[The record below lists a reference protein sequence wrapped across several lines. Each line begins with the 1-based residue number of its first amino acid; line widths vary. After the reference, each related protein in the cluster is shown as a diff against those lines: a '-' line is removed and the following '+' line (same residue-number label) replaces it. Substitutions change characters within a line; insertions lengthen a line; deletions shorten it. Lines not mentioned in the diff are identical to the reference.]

1 MKKLL
6 KNKKNIY
13 IILGI
18 TFIIFS
24 IGITLGRYI
33 YNDIRDFYLASK
45 NFYFNSDK
53 LTPLRGIYQIDHWS
67 GVDTYTLTINL
78 NNIKNNLV
86 HAESDIEYEINYT
99 CSNNANCSV
108 SKTQGILYSEKQT
121 DYFSAT
127 ISPNTTLTNKDEV
140 WIEIVAK
147 STYPYKKTLSARFI
161 LKVGIPGISYSI
173 YDEAK
178 RPYFDLSVTNT
189 TDYYLVKEAFGI
201 YSINQRI
208 DYNTYMSLSDNDKAK
223 CALPLITLTFD
234 PQVVILDMTNTAY
247 LNAETYTTI
256 QINNHSYVN
265 SRSFR
270 IALES
275 SETVRFYK
283 ANANADYTYPIVNET
298 SIVNFAY
305 TQ

>member
-6 KNKKNIY
+6 KNKKYIY

-53 LTPLRGIYQIDHWS
+53 LTPLRGIYQIDNWS

-265 SRSFR
+265 SISFR
-270 IALES
+270 SALES

>member
-45 NFYFNSDK
+45 SFYFNSDK
-53 LTPLRGIYQIDHWS
+53 LTPLRGIYQIDNWS

-121 DYFSAT
+121 DYFNAT
-127 ISPNTTLTNKDEV
+127 ISPNTALTNKDEV

-173 YDEAK
+173 FDEAK

-256 QINNHSYVN
+256 QINNHSSVN
-265 SRSFR
+265 SISFR

-275 SETVRFYK
+275 SEAVRFYK

>member
-45 NFYFNSDK
+45 SFYFNSDK
-53 LTPLRGIYQIDHWS
+53 LTPLRGIYQIDNWS

-127 ISPNTTLTNKDEV
+127 ISPNTALTNKDEV

-189 TDYYLVKEAFGI
+189 IDYYLVKEAFGI

-256 QINNHSYVN
+256 QIHTHSYVN
-265 SRSFR
+265 SISFR

>member
-45 NFYFNSDK
+45 SFYFNSDK
-53 LTPLRGIYQIDHWS
+53 LTPLRGIYQIDNWS

-121 DYFSAT
+121 DYFNAT
-127 ISPNTTLTNKDEV
+127 ISPNTALTNKDEV

-173 YDEAK
+173 FDEAK

-208 DYNTYMSLSDNDKAK
+208 DYNTYVSLSDNDKAK

-265 SRSFR
+265 SISFR

-275 SETVRFYK
+275 SEAVRFYK

>member
-45 NFYFNSDK
+45 SFYFNSDK
-53 LTPLRGIYQIDHWS
+53 LTPLRGIYQIDNWS

-127 ISPNTTLTNKDEV
+127 ISPNTALTNKDEV

-173 YDEAK
+173 FDEAK

-265 SRSFR
+265 SISFR

-275 SETVRFYK
+275 SEAVRFYK

>member
-45 NFYFNSDK
+45 SFYFNSDK
-53 LTPLRGIYQIDHWS
+53 LTPLRGIYQIDNWS

-127 ISPNTTLTNKDEV
+127 ISPNTALTNKDEV
-140 WIEIVAK
+140 WVEIIAK

-189 TDYYLVKEAFGI
+189 IDYYLVKEAFGI

-265 SRSFR
+265 SISFR

-275 SETVRFYK
+275 SEAVRFYK

>member
-53 LTPLRGIYQIDHWS
+53 LTPLRGIYQIDNWS

-208 DYNTYMSLSDNDKAK
+208 DYNTYMSLSEENKAK
-223 CALPLITLTFD
+223 CALPLITLKFD
-234 PQVVILDMTNTAY
+234 PKIVILDMTNDAY
-247 LNAETYTTI
+247 QKAESYTTTLI
-256 QINNHSYVN
+256 DGHEYINSI
-265 SRSFR
+265 SFR
-270 IALES
+270 INLES
-275 SETVRFYK
+275 SKAVKFYK
-283 ANANADYTYPIVNET
+283 ASANKDYTYPITNDE
-298 SIVNFAY
+298 SIVEFSY
-305 TQ
+305 IH

>member
-53 LTPLRGIYQIDHWS
+53 LTPLRGIYQIDNWS

-127 ISPNTTLTNKDEV
+127 ISPNTALTNKDEV

-265 SRSFR
+265 SISFR

-275 SETVRFYK
+275 SEAVRFYK

>member
-53 LTPLRGIYQIDHWS
+53 LTPLRGIYQIDNWS

-147 STYPYKKTLSARFI
+147 STYPYKKTLSDRFI

-265 SRSFR
+265 SISFR

-275 SETVRFYK
+275 SEAVRFYK

>member
-45 NFYFNSDK
+45 SFYFNSDK
-53 LTPLRGIYQIDHWS
+53 LTPLRGIYQIDNWS

-265 SRSFR
+265 SISFR

-275 SETVRFYK
+275 SEAVRFYK

>member
-53 LTPLRGIYQIDHWS
+53 LTPLRGIYQIDNWS

-173 YDEAK
+173 YDKAK

-265 SRSFR
+265 SISFR

>member
-45 NFYFNSDK
+45 SFYFNSDK
-53 LTPLRGIYQIDHWS
+53 LTPLRGIYQIDNWS

-127 ISPNTTLTNKDEV
+127 ISPNTALTNKDEV

-189 TDYYLVKEAFGI
+189 IDYYLVKEAFGI

-265 SRSFR
+265 SISFR

-275 SETVRFYK
+275 SEAVRFYK

>member
-45 NFYFNSDK
+45 SFYFNSDK
-53 LTPLRGIYQIDHWS
+53 LTPLRGIYQIDNWS

-127 ISPNTTLTNKDEV
+127 ISPNTALTNKDEV

-189 TDYYLVKEAFGI
+189 IDYYLVKEAFGI

-265 SRSFR
+265 SISFH

>member
-45 NFYFNSDK
+45 SFYFNSDK
-53 LTPLRGIYQIDHWS
+53 LTPLRGIYQIDNWS

-127 ISPNTTLTNKDEV
+127 ISPNTALTNKDEV

-189 TDYYLVKEAFGI
+189 IDYYLVKEAFGI

-265 SRSFR
+265 SISFR

>member
-45 NFYFNSDK
+45 SFYFNSDK
-53 LTPLRGIYQIDHWS
+53 LTPLRGIYQIDNWS

-127 ISPNTTLTNKDEV
+127 ISPNTALTNKDEV

-173 YDEAK
+173 FDEAK

-265 SRSFR
+265 SISFR

-275 SETVRFYK
+275 SEAVRFYK
-283 ANANADYTYPIVNET
+283 ANANADYTYPIVNEA

>member
-45 NFYFNSDK
+45 SFYFNSDK
-53 LTPLRGIYQIDHWS
+53 LTPLRGIYQIDNWS

-121 DYFSAT
+121 DYFNAT
-127 ISPNTTLTNKDEV
+127 ISPNTALTNKDEV

-173 YDEAK
+173 FDEAK

-265 SRSFR
+265 SISFR

-275 SETVRFYK
+275 SEAVRFYK

>member
-45 NFYFNSDK
+45 SFYFNSDK
-53 LTPLRGIYQIDHWS
+53 LTPLRGIYQIDNWS

-189 TDYYLVKEAFGI
+189 IDYYLVKEAFGI

-265 SRSFR
+265 SISFR

>member
-45 NFYFNSDK
+45 SFYFNSDK
-53 LTPLRGIYQIDHWS
+53 LTPLRGIYQIDNWS

-223 CALPLITLTFD
+223 CALPLITLTSD

-265 SRSFR
+265 SISFR

>member
-53 LTPLRGIYQIDHWS
+53 LTPLRGIYQIDNWS

-265 SRSFR
+265 SISFR

>member
-45 NFYFNSDK
+45 SFYFNSDK
-53 LTPLRGIYQIDHWS
+53 LTPLRGIYQIDNWS

-265 SRSFR
+265 SISFR